1 MNASSW
7 GPRKHRLAV
16 SEPPSLTLGGRICA
30 LWAPAAVP
38 ERASTRA
45 PPTLSQRGSRRAP
58 PGRSVLVRDGDPRLQ
73 GAEHTRRMARAAQIL
88 HSRPSMA
95 AAGRVGWREG
105 RVVRKIP
112 QISLKMAVSF
122 SGEAGEHAPR
132 VRARVDEWSPRD
144 RRTTFR
150 VRAHTAQLRVVTR
163 LPIARAGC
171 KCSFL
176 APGARWQGLEARPK
190 GKSSPQSSR
199 GGRWAGSIELPHTW
213 SGGTSG
219 LAARS
224 PTDACLFSKPTRLHR
239 RVVCQRHA
247 GTPTSRARSA
257 VIGVETA

>member
-16 SEPPSLTLGGRICA
+16 SEPPSLTLVGRICA

-58 PGRSVLVRDGDPRLQ
+58 PGRSVLVRDGDPRLR

-88 HSRPSMA
+88 HSCPSMA
-95 AAGRVGWREG
+95 AAAGWVGWREG
-105 RVVRKIP
+105 RVVRMIP
-112 QISLKMAVSF
+112 QISLKRAVSF
-122 SGEAGEHAPR
+122 PGEAGEHAPR
-132 VRARVDEWSPRD
+132 VRARVDDWSPRA

-171 KCSFL
+171 KCSSL
-176 APGARWQGLEARPK
+176 APVH
-190 GKSSPQSSR
+190 
-199 GGRWAGSIELPHTW
+199 GGRDWRLGRRGRAVLNRHVEVAGLDPSNCHTP
-213 SGGTSG
+213 GAEAHQV
-219 LAARS
+219 L
-224 PTDACLFSKPTRLHR
+224 
-239 RVVCQRHA
+239 RHTLRQMHA
-247 GTPTSRARSA
+247 F
-257 VIGVETA
+257 

>member
-58 PGRSVLVRDGDPRLQ
+58 PGRSVLVRDGDPRLR

-88 HSRPSMA
+88 HSCPSMA

-105 RVVRKIP
+105 RVVRMIP
-112 QISLKMAVSF
+112 QISLKRAVSF
-122 SGEAGEHAPR
+122 PGEAGEHAPR

-150 VRAHTAQLRVVTR
+150 VRAHDVVGEGVVAGANVVIRAPTPVQGHVWVTR
-163 LPIARAGC
+163 G
-171 KCSFL
+171 
-176 APGARWQGLEARPK
+176 
-190 GKSSPQSSR
+190 
-199 GGRWAGSIELPHTW
+199 GGRAVSAPPGRASGSMGPLPDPSESL
-213 SGGTSG
+213 SGHV
-219 LAARS
+219 RS
-224 PTDACLFSKPTRLHR
+224 
-239 RVVCQRHA
+239 
-247 GTPTSRARSA
+247 
-257 VIGVETA
+257 TA

>member
-1 MNASSW
+1 M

-105 RVVRKIP
+105 RVVRMIP
-112 QISLKMAVSF
+112 QISLKTAVSF
-122 SGEAGEHAPR
+122 PGEAGEHAPR
-132 VRARVDEWSPRD
+132 VRARPRVDEWSAERSPK
-144 RRTTFR
+144 TTFR
-150 VRAHTAQLRVVTR
+150 VRAGTHSTGARLRGVTR
-163 LPIARAGC
+163 LPIARAG
-171 KCSFL
+171 SEWSSL
-176 APGARWQGLEARPK
+176 APVH
-190 GKSSPQSSR
+190 
-199 GGRWAGSIELPHTW
+199 GGRDWRLGRRGRAVLNRHVEVAGLDPSNCHTP
-213 SGGTSG
+213 GAEAHQV
-219 LAARS
+219 L
-224 PTDACLFSKPTRLHR
+224 
-239 RVVCQRHA
+239 RHA
-247 GTPTSRARSA
+247 LRQMHAF
-257 VIGVETA
+257 

>member
-1 MNASSW
+1 MGSTKA
-7 GPRKHRLAV
+7 P
-16 SEPPSLTLGGRICA
+16 LGGVRTA
-30 LWAPAAVP
+30 LFDPGGP
-38 ERASTRA
+38 NLRPLGRASTRA

-105 RVVRKIP
+105 RVVRMIP
-112 QISLKMAVSF
+112 QISLEMAVSF
-122 SGEAGEHAPR
+122 PGEAGEHAPR

-171 KCSFL
+171 KCSSL
-176 APGARWQGLEARPK
+176 APVH
-190 GKSSPQSSR
+190 
-199 GGRWAGSIELPHTW
+199 GGRDWRLGRRGRAVLNRHVEVAGLDPSNCHTP
-213 SGGTSG
+213 GAEAHQV
-219 LAARS
+219 L
-224 PTDACLFSKPTRLHR
+224 
-239 RVVCQRHA
+239 RHTLRQMHA
-247 GTPTSRARSA
+247 F
-257 VIGVETA
+257 

>member
-1 MNASSW
+1 MNARSW

-30 LWAPAAVP
+30 LSAPAVVP
-38 ERASTRA
+38 ERAGTRA

-58 PGRSVLVRDGDPRLQ
+58 PGRSVLVRDGDPRLR

-105 RVVRKIP
+105 RVVRMIP

-171 KCSFL
+171 KCSSL
-176 APGARWQGLEARPK
+176 APVH
-190 GKSSPQSSR
+190 
-199 GGRWAGSIELPHTW
+199 GGRDWRLGRRGRAVLNRHVEVAGLDPSNCLTPERRHIR
-213 SGGTSG
+213 SCGTLSDRCMPFEQAHAPPPSRSMP
-219 LAARS
+219 AARRYAYES
-224 PTDACLFSKPTRLHR
+224 CALGCNR
-239 RVVCQRHA
+239 R
-247 GTPTSRARSA
+247 
-257 VIGVETA
+257 

>member
-30 LWAPAAVP
+30 LSAPAAVP
-38 ERASTRA
+38 ERAGTRA

-58 PGRSVLVRDGDPRLQ
+58 PGRSVLVRDGDPRLR

-105 RVVRKIP
+105 RVVRMIP
-112 QISLKMAVSF
+112 QISLEMAVSF
-122 SGEAGEHAPR
+122 PGEVGEHTPR

-163 LPIARAGC
+163 LPIARAG
-171 KCSFL
+171 SEWSSL
-176 APGARWQGLEARPK
+176 APVHGSTTK
-190 GKSSPQSSR
+190 CN
-199 GGRWAGSIELPHTW
+199 GG
-213 SGGTSG
+213 SGGAPSTDELRSLDWIHWVAVPSG
-219 LAARS
+219 AEAEELAPQFRQ
-224 PTDACLFSKPTRLHR
+224 
-239 RVVCQRHA
+239 V
-247 GTPTSRARSA
+247 RAF
-257 VIGVETA
+257 

>member
-16 SEPPSLTLGGRICA
+16 SEPPSLTLVGRICA

-58 PGRSVLVRDGDPRLQ
+58 PGRSVLVRDGDPRLR
-73 GAEHTRRMARAAQIL
+73 GAEHTRRMVRAAQIL
-88 HSRPSMA
+88 HSCPSMA

-105 RVVRKIP
+105 RVVRMIP
-112 QISLKMAVSF
+112 QISLKRAVSF
-122 SGEAGEHAPR
+122 PGEAGEHAPR

-171 KCSFL
+171 KCSSL
-176 APGARWQGLEARPK
+176 APVH
-190 GKSSPQSSR
+190 
-199 GGRWAGSIELPHTW
+199 GGRDWRLGRRGRAVLNRHVEVAGLDPSNCHTP
-213 SGGTSG
+213 GAEAHQV
-219 LAARS
+219 L
-224 PTDACLFSKPTRLHR
+224 
-239 RVVCQRHA
+239 RHTLRQMHA
-247 GTPTSRARSA
+247 F
-257 VIGVETA
+257 